1 VYRWAQIEV
10 FARARTERL
19 AQLASCRPAAP
30 PSCRIGTFTRE
41 GCGVRITCSR
51 AGYQTVT
58 TSGCR
63 ILRLRIGSTGAA
75 ATAARPALHTKH
87 DCARRVSR
95 SQQHTGQA
103 APPPRGPARPSSWR
117 PRGHPWPKRVR
128 VASFCTKRRELK
140 PGQARRARAVAVAAP
155 GRSGGQ
161 PTRVYRRAQI
171 EVIARARID
180 A

>member
-51 AGYQTVT
+51 AGYRTAT

-75 ATAARPALHTKH
+75 ATARPALHTKH
-87 DCARRVSR
+87 DCARHFSR
-95 SQQHTGQA
+95 SQQHTRAGRTSTLGSGRA
-103 APPPRGPARPSSWR
+103 EFLA
-117 PRGHPWPKRVR
+117 PKRSSLAEAR
-128 VASFCTKRRELK
+128 EGASLGPNVAS
-140 PGQARRARAVAVAAP
+140 
-155 GRSGGQ
+155 
-161 PTRVYRRAQI
+161 
-171 EVIARARID
+171 
-180 A
+180 